1 MAIHPI
7 WGDFP
12 GEERKNSQRNK
23 LMSVTVV
30 SISSNWSFQFEI
42 CLGCVSIDGGE
53 VRADNSTCFAY
64 IQYIHGVGARLAY
77 YLHKPGPLLH
87 DLGFELLPVR
97 DAIYSPFFTLG
108 LS

>member
-1 MAIHPI
+1 
-7 WGDFP
+7 
-12 GEERKNSQRNK
+12 
-23 LMSVTVV
+23 MSVTAV

-53 VRADNSTCFAY
+53 VCADDSTCFAY